1 MENFNQ
7 ENIKNENSFEQL
19 EPFDLDA
26 LEAQSELSKEQKV
39 EIEQAH
45 EQKEVKSR
53 QEVLDAFNRFEE
65 NDRESSPLE
74 YFEAQAEGHRED
86 VYLEDYNASF
96 ASYDDQEGF
105 TFRPNLAESAQNLE
119 ESNTMR
125 KSAKRS
131 STLSQ
136 TSSQIG
142 RALGHTLGFKAF

>member
-86 VYLEDYNASF
+86 VYLEDIMLHLPHMTTKR
-96 ASYDDQEGF
+96 DLLLGQIW
-105 TFRPNLAESAQNLE
+105 QNQL
-119 ESNTMR
+119 
-125 KSAKRS
+125 KIWK
-131 STLSQ
+131 SQ
-136 TSSQIG
+136 TLCVNLPKDLAQY
-142 RALGHTLGFKAF
+142 LKLHLK